1 MNKYLCPRL
10 LTRVSKGGDAT
21 EDHAV
26 TGSILFDVCSTYE
39 TKLGEEKH
47 VQDI

>member
-1 MNKYLCPRL
+1 LFV
-10 LTRVSKGGDAT
+10 LTRVSKGGDAA

-26 TGSILFDVCSTYE
+26 AGSVLFDVCSTYNQE
-39 TKLGEEKH
+39 LGEEKH